1 VEEFCCLEAHIVVVL
16 LKAGF
21 EDSSESLLRF
31 ACATDIRHCVACL
44 RFAYEAE
51 CVLEHHGALR
61 KGGMKEEEGVGDFA
75 GAPFANVW

>member
-21 EDSSESLLRF
+21 EGCSESLLRF

-44 RFAYEAE
+44 RFDYETD
-51 CVLEHHGALR
+51 CVLEHHNALR
-61 KGGMKEEEGVGDFA
+61 KGGMKEEEGVADSA
-75 GAPFANVW
+75 GAPFANLW